1 MPSPFP
7 GMDPYL
13 ERQEW
18 EDFHTT
24 LNTVIRETLAPRIE
38 PRYVVR
44 VERRVYVEDPY
55 RGVEEFDHFRRS
67 DVAVLATAEVGAR
80 VEAGGGVALA
90 PVECELL
97 MPEERRE
104 TYLVIRERKT
114 MDVVTVIET
123 LSPANKRRGGDG
135 RREYLEKRA
144 NVINSRYHLVEL
156 DLLRGGERLRMS
168 TPLPPGAYYA
178 IVSRANRRPKADVYP
193 WSLRQPLPPIPIPL
207 KHGDPDVPLDLQT
220 VFTTVYDRAR
230 YDLTLD
236 YSAHLSPRLDKADVA
251 WVKRLRSGRTR
262 RRT

>member
-24 LNTVIRETLAPRIE
+24 LNTVIRERLSPQLE

-44 VERRVYVEDPY
+44 VERRVYVEEPY
-55 RGVEEFDHFRRS
+55 HGVEELDHFRRA
-67 DVAVLATAEVGAR
+67 DVVVLAAARIGTA
-80 VEAGGGVALA
+80 VEPAGGVAIA
-90 PVECELL
+90 PIEGELL
-97 MPEERRE
+97 MPQERRE

-135 RREYLEKRA
+135 RREYLDKRA
-144 NVINSRYHLVEL
+144 DVISSRSHLVEL
-156 DLLRGGERLRMS
+156 DLLRGGERLPMS
-168 TPLPPGAYYA
+168 TPLPPGDYYA
-178 IVSRANRRPKADVYP
+178 IVSRVFRRPKADVYP
-193 WSLRQPLPPIPIPL
+193 WSLRQPLPTIPIPL
-207 KHGDPDVPLDLQT
+207 KRGDPDVPLGLQT

-236 YSAHLSPRLDKADVA
+236 YAARLSPPLGKADAA
-251 WVKRLRSGRTR
+251 WAKRLRSGKTR
-262 RRT
+262 RRA